1 MRASLLS
8 ILLVI
13 PTMALAEDKAWYE
26 RIALHGFAS
35 QAYIHTTDNHFY
47 GPSDDGSFE
56 FTEVGINGSFRISPK
71 LSVTLRVC
79 TLAESKTKSAY
90 ITKLVTSPTPE
101 APSFF
106 LR

>member
-71 LSVTLRVC
+71 LRL
-79 TLAESKTKSAY
+79 SAQ
-90 ITKLVTSPTPE
+90 LLS
-101 APSFF
+101 
-106 LR
+106 R